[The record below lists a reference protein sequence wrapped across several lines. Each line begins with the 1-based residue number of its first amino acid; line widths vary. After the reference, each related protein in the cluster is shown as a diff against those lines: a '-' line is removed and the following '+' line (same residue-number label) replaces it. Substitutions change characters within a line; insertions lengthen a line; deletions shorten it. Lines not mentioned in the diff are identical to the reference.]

1 MASACCRELI
11 ILLICTFAASENV
24 RNDTVPEIY
33 SLHIR
38 SDIAYRFATTTVVS
52 RLANHALESK
62 EAVFLVQLP
71 ESAFISNFSMTIEG
85 KVYDGQVKE
94 KEQAKKEY
102 TKAKSRGQTA
112 GHVSAKP
119 RETNR
124 FKVAVNVA
132 AQSKITFNIT
142 FQELLQRKLG
152 LYEHVINVNPGQVV
166 RDLKVDV
173 YIHESREITVLK
185 VPPLRV
191 PGETNNLEATQN
203 NELAVIDRIAPNKA
217 HISYRPSAAE
227 QQADSSAGISGQFV
241 VQYDVKRD
249 MDAGELQV
257 VNGYFVHYFAPT
269 GLPVVNKNVF
279 FILDVSGSMSGRKIR
294 QVKDAM
300 NVILNDLREDDYFNI
315 ILFGSGVRYWN
326 DENMIQATL
335 DHVGAAKQF
344 VRRMSASGGTNINDA
359 LVRGMEFL
367 ERHESQSG
375 KKLPSLIIFLTDGDP
390 TSGETSLE
398 KIESNVK
405 AVNKE
410 RYSLFSLAFG
420 SGADY
425 KFLQKL
431 SLQNRGVARKIYED
445 SDADLQLKGFYDE
458 VANPL
463 LSDIKVEY
471 LGDSVDNT
479 SLTRNAFINYFDG
492 SEIVVAGKLADVNVP
507 SLSTRISGVGAE
519 GNVLLD
525 TNVIITG
532 GVGNT
537 LDLDLDAPDASSL
550 TSFTER
556 LWAYLTIKNTLETM
570 KETSDNQEKETLKQ
584 KALDMS
590 LKYHFVTPVTSMLV
604 VKPDEPEKNAGDLIE
619 DDGSEAESS
628 ASKSR
633 GPSRKMVHSASV
645 QRSSGSPGFSG
656 FADIRQFRR
665 LDHFNLMH
673 ARLPPPMPT
682 FLSLPR
688 PSFLLP
694 ATITTTTTTTTTTHT
709 PYTTKRQHKAGTSG
723 RKRKNKKKVKEA
735 LSDNDPHFLITVKG
749 SNKPVCFDV
758 NGNPGDLY
766 QLLWDPDSDITV
778 NAKIVARKGS
788 TKTWNKTKT
797 YFGAIGF
804 LHGNTR
810 VKVGPHSIKINDK
823 TYNWRQNTV
832 ISTTDGVK
840 VTIHKK
846 RNVTI
851 GVGNGKEF
859 AIVRHRVKR
868 NHPTKVSF
876 VGFYILSGDGLSSR
890 SHGLIGQFFHRAVNI
905 QSPTASPAS
914 ASNPALLTFQGR
926 FRKRP
931 VEVRP
936 GRRLNM
942 RTSKHVDCWHVRN
955 NGWGFIDGHFENYK
969 VKDILREDL
978 AIDLQQF
985 KT

>member
-656 FADIRQFRR
+656 FAD
-665 LDHFNLMH
+665 
-673 ARLPPPMPT
+673 
-682 FLSLPR
+682 
-688 PSFLLP
+688 
-694 ATITTTTTTTTTTHT
+694 
-709 PYTTKRQHKAGTSG
+709 
-723 RKRKNKKKVKEA
+723 
-735 LSDNDPHFLITVKG
+735 NDPHFLITVKG